1 MFAPTARRFEVH
13 NDTSQSNLLLT
24 FVSLRYLDDV
34 VFDFVFDIVFDFVSV
49 FRFLDEGGGGVSYDA
64 REARR

>member
-1 MFAPTARRFEVH
+1 MFRASGEAILGTQRYFSKQFTVIC
-13 NDTSQSNLLLT
+13 
-24 FVSLRYLDDV
+24 FSLRYLDDV
-34 VFDFVFDIVFDFVSV
+34 VFDFVFDIVFDFVFV